1 MDDFSNSRVPN
12 SLPAV
17 LSHISVRRTRY
28 AHARTSHTHART
40 TRTTRTHSIHTHTHT
55 RTHYTHTPYTPHR
68 HALRARHAHTVQTHT
83 HYAHYTHTHKL
94 NKVKDKRLEVTSF
107 PYMKKTRRLRTVLF
121 SCYECGTKKIWVP
134 DGSWNLW
141 PSIHRTSR
149 PGLVKFALSHTH
161 DRLDSNFLIRHRVH
175 NSPSPSPQNEKE
187 CVSTVA
193 RVCRI
198 TNSNH
203 GANTLF
209 SLSHMLDFPPKSRH
223 NTLHYIWLQGK

>member
-1 MDDFSNSRVPN
+1 MTSHPWISKESRMMDDFSNSRVPN
-12 SLPAV
+12 SLPTV
-17 LSHISVRRTRY
+17 LSHILVRRTRY
-28 AHARTSHTHART
+28 AHERTSHTHAH
-40 TRTTRTHSIHTHTHT
+40 TTRTHRTCHIRTHYAHDTHTQYKHT
-55 RTHYTHTPYTPHR
+55 RTHY
-68 HALRARHAHTVQTHT
+68 AQ
-83 HYAHYTHTHKL
+83 YTHTHKL

-149 PGLVKFALSHTH
+149 PGLKFALSHTH

-209 SLSHMLDFPPKSRH
+209 SLSHILDFPPKSRH